1 MSNGIEDFIAV
12 ESGFFVG
19 VTFLDI
25 KWISMAQLYNDTYPI
40 DGFIEMEFISINN
53 GYTMIYP
60 NSFIDLPRWNHQP
73 ARPARP

>member
-1 MSNGIEDFIAV
+1 
-12 ESGFFVG
+12 
-19 VTFLDI
+19 
-25 KWISMAQLYNDTYPI
+25 MAQLYNDTYPI

-60 NSFIDLPRWNHQP
+60 NSFIDLPRWKHQP